1 MSRLSGQQCGWSLRG
16 AGGIPRVGGGD
27 AGLACS
33 EQVEAVIED
42 GRLHLHDWRGGKWV
56 KVEDAKPIEDAEF
69 FQRPPKPPKG
79 PGS

>member
-1 MSRLSGQQCGWSLRG
+1 M
-16 AGGIPRVGGGD
+16 
-27 AGLACS
+27 ACS